1 MAVAPCVRGGLLS
14 NLRNIFARLFG
25 GQVLYADA
33 RELQTFV
40 DLVAKMRSVQRQYF
54 RSRDFKKL
62 EEARQLEAQVDAWLE
77 PEAKPTQG
85 GLI

>member
-1 MAVAPCVRGGLLS
+1 VSKISV
-14 NLRNIFARLFG
+14 IIARLFA
-25 GQVLYADA
+25 GQVVYADA
-33 RELQTFV
+33 REIQTFV